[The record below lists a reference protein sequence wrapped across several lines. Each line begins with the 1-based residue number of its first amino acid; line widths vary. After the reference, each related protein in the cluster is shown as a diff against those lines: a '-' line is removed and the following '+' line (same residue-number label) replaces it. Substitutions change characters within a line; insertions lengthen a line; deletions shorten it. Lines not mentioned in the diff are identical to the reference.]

1 MPAHRSRRTLLTALA
16 LLLLAAPG
24 VASGAPGGG
33 DALVLRAPGGAL
45 RLVDP
50 ATGHGVRNL
59 PAGAVSADGRTLLTA
74 TVHGR
79 GTAVRR
85 ISIASGRVLAS
96 RTIPGAWGF
105 QRAAEDGTL
114 VAGGDHGL
122 PVVLVAAARANG
134 YRGTARTTR
143 IAILPSTLRGPSRL
157 LELAGNL
164 GVDAVGPDGHYLY
177 LIEHLQGE
185 HYQVRAYDL
194 RAGRMESQVVVDKR
208 EPNEK
213 MQGLPMA
220 RSASGDWVLT
230 LYERPSGVPFV
241 HALMASSLFAFC
253 IDLPVAA
260 RVDVSDPSSWG
271 VVVHGTTL
279 SIANAAT
286 GWLGVVELST
296 LTLVRSESLGAQAPA
311 GRVARPLAMS
321 PDGTRLY
328 LARPQGLVSIDVS
341 TLAPSAPFS
350 SLAFGSLALGSAGTV
365 LYGQGGGAIRA
376 LDPLT
381 GAAEGT
387 PWSTGRSTLVG
398 IVAT

>member
-1 MPAHRSRRTLLTALA
+1 MHPIRALTAVVA
-16 LLLLAAPG
+16 VLLLAAPG
-24 VASGAPGGG
+24 VASAAPGGG

-50 ATGHGVRNL
+50 ATGHGLRQL
-59 PAGAVSADGRTLLTA
+59 PAGAVSADGKTLLTA

-79 GTAVRR
+79 GTVVRR
-85 ISIASGRVLAS
+85 ISIASGRALAS
-96 RTIPGAWGF
+96 RTIPGAWGL

-122 PVVLVAAARANG
+122 PVVLVAAARAHG
-134 YRGTARTTR
+134 YRGDARTTR
-143 IAILPSTLRGPSRL
+143 FAVLPSMLRGPLRL
-157 LELAGNL
+157 VDLPGNL

-177 LIEHLQGE
+177 LIQHLQGE
-185 HYQVRAYDL
+185 HYRVRAYDL
-194 RAGRMESQVVVDKR
+194 RAGRLEAQVVVDKR

-220 RSASGDWVLT
+220 RSASGNWVLT

-241 HALMASSLFAFC
+241 HALMANSLFAFC
-253 IDLPVAA
+253 IDLPAAA

-271 VVVHGTTL
+271 IVVHGTTL

-296 LTLVRSESLGAQAPA
+296 LHLARSASLGAQAPA

-328 LARPQGLVSIDVS
+328 LARPQGLVSIDES
-341 TLAPSAPFS
+341 TLAPSAPF
-350 SLAFGSLALGSAGTV
+350 AGRFGSLAVGSAGTV
-365 LYGQGGGAIRA
+365 LYGQGGGAIHA
-376 LDPLT
+376 LDPST
-381 GAAEGT
+381 GASEGT
-387 PWSTGRSTLVG
+387 PWSSGRSTLIG
-398 IVAT
+398 IVAA